1 MPPSPDPRMLR
12 IQLGIELRRLREQAD
27 RSTFE
32 AADVLGCKQP
42 KISKIE
48 SGSQGVKPDEVAQLL
63 DFYGATAKQRK
74 YLLGLAERLPKRAR
88 PKMYHRDA
96 VPDWFQ
102 RFLALE
108 SDATEIKLYET
119 ELVTGLLQ
127 TEDYARSTIKAWEP
141 VADPRLVERQVQT
154 RLQRQEVLTRRR
166 TPLKLHAVLSEA
178 ALHRMQGDGKI
189 MLSQLEYL
197 MEASERPNITLQV
210 LPFAFPNRIAVTSS
224 VMLFHLQ
231 EQDLSAVYLEDFFG
245 ATYLWESSDYTRY
258 SVVFERL
265 SLAAL
270 PVEETRE
277 LIDRV
282 SEKYR

>member
-1 MPPSPDPRMLR
+1 MLR

-32 AADVLGCKQP
+32 AADLLGCKQP

-48 SGSQGVKPDEVAQLL
+48 SGSQGVKPDEVTQLL

-74 YLLGLAERLPKRAR
+74 YLLGLAERLPKRSR

-108 SDATEIKLYET
+108 SDATEIKIYET

-141 VADPRLVERQVQT
+141 AADPRLVERQVQT
-154 RLQRQEVLTRRR
+154 RLRRQEVLTRRAG
-166 TPLKLHAVLSEA
+166 PLKLHAVLSEA
-178 ALHRMQGDGKI
+178 ALHRMQGDTKT
-189 MLSQLEYL
+189 MLGQLEHL
-197 MEASERPNITLQV
+197 LAVSERPNITLQV
-210 LPFAFPNRIAVTSS
+210 LPFAVPNRIAVTSS
-224 VMLFHLQ
+224 VMLFQLREQ
-231 EQDLSAVYLEDFFG
+231 ELSAVYLEDFFG
-245 ATYLWESSDYTRY
+245 ATYLWEPADYTRY
-258 SVVFERL
+258 SIVFERL
-265 SLAAL
+265 ILAAL
-270 PVEETRE
+270 PVEESRG

-282 SEKYR
+282 TDKYRQAS